1 MRFAL
6 WPLVSIPTGSWPEK
20 ARLALAAGF
29 STEQVTGAAFLSIT
43 GWSGNESD
51 MWEGWIERFSELLSH
66 EEERVRSVAEQGVA
80 YARKQKRRALGEERD
95 EAVYG
100 F

>member
-1 MRFAL
+1 M
-6 WPLVSIPTGSWPEK
+6 PTGSWPEK
-20 ARLALAAGF
+20 ARLALAGGF
-29 STEQVTGAAFLSIT
+29 SAKQVAGAAFLSIT

-51 MWEGWIERFSELLSH
+51 MWELWIGRFSELLSH
-66 EEERVRSVAEQGVA
+66 EEEGARSVAEHGVA
-80 YARKQKRRALGEERD
+80 HARERKRQALGEERD